1 MQNRRTPSQHLAKLV
16 QRSGNKMKEFN
27 EAQLTNN
34 YLIEQ
39 LIIARKQNEVLQEHI
54 DKLQDDIKISS
65 QLLNACVAWM
75 S

>member
-1 MQNRRTPSQHLAKLV
+1 
-16 QRSGNKMKEFN
+16 MKEFN
-27 EAQLTNN
+27 EAESTNK

-39 LIIARKQNEVLQEHI
+39 LVIARKQNEVLREHI

-65 QLLNACVAWM
+65 QLLNACVAYM

>member
-1 MQNRRTPSQHLAKLV
+1 
-16 QRSGNKMKEFN
+16 MKEFN
-27 EAQLTNN
+27 EAQSTNE
-34 YLIEQ
+34 YLIGE
-39 LIIARKQNEVLQEHI
+39 LVIARKRNEVLTEHIATLIKQI

>member
-1 MQNRRTPSQHLAKLV
+1 MTEFRGRIMT
-16 QRSGNKMKEFN
+16 EFN
-27 EAQLTNN
+27 EAQSTNN

-39 LIIARKQNEVLQEHI
+39 LIIGRKQNEVLQEHI

-65 QLLNACVAWM
+65 QLLNACVAYM

>member
-1 MQNRRTPSQHLAKLV
+1 
-16 QRSGNKMKEFN
+16 MKEFN
-27 EAQLTNN
+27 EAETTNK

-39 LIIARKQNEVLQEHI
+39 LVIARKQNEVLKEHI

-65 QLLNACVAWM
+65 QLLNACVAYM

>member
-1 MQNRRTPSQHLAKLV
+1 MQNWRAPSQHLAKLV
-16 QRSGNKMKEFN
+16 QRGNKMKEFN
-27 EAQLTNN
+27 EAQATNN

-39 LIIARKQNEVLQEHI
+39 LVIARKRNEVLQEHI

-65 QLLNACVAWM
+65 QLLNACVAYM

>member
-1 MQNRRTPSQHLAKLV
+1 MTD
-16 QRSGNKMKEFN
+16 FN
-27 EAQLTNN
+27 EAESTNN

-39 LIIARKQNEVLQEHI
+39 LVIARKQNEVLQEHI

>member
-1 MQNRRTPSQHLAKLV
+1 VQNWRTPSQHLAKLV
-16 QRSGNKMKEFN
+16 QRGINKMKEFN
-27 EAQLTNN
+27 EAQETNN

-39 LIIARKQNEVLQEHI
+39 LVIARKQNEVLQEHI

-65 QLLNACVAWM
+65 QLLNACVAYM

>member
-1 MQNRRTPSQHLAKLV
+1 
-16 QRSGNKMKEFN
+16 MKEFN
-27 EAQLTNN
+27 EAQETNT

-39 LIIARKQNEVLQEHI
+39 LVIARKQNEVLKEHI